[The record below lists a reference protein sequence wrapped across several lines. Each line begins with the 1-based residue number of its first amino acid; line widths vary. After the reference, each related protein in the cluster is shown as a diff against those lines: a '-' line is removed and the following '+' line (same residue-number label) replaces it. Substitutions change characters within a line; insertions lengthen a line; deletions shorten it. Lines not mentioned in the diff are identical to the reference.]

1 MKKRGRIQGWRND
14 WCEKI
19 YTTGISRMERR
30 QVLIIMCFLL
40 FMALLF
46 CFQMRANPGHIAKK
60 EKENEAIMRAAQ
72 GYGSCGWICI
82 WCVRSDTLGSYNCGN
97 ALTHTYIYMYVMC
110 RNSKFALAMARRK
123 LYIRF
128 PQSWNENVTMLASQP
143 GKPYFSGGWWKLIRM
158 RYYMCTYAS
167 TTFIKT

>member
-1 MKKRGRIQGWRND
+1 MATNILHVSITLDWDLTCFWEANFCLKYLDLKIKYSCMLHARNF
-14 WCEKI
+14 C
-19 YTTGISRMERR
+19 IS
-30 QVLIIMCFLL
+30 
-40 FMALLF
+40 
-46 CFQMRANPGHIAKK
+46 
-60 EKENEAIMRAAQ
+60 
-72 GYGSCGWICI
+72 S

-158 RYYMCTYAS
+158 RYYMCTYAT